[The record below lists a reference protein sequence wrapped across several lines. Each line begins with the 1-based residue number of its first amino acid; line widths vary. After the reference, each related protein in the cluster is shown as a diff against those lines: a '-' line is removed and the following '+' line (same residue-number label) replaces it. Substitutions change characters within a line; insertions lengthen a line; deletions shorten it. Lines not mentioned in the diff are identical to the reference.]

1 VLHYIKLACLSYSSS
16 PISYRGSN
24 YQVSDLLKVK
34 ASIISDCQKIIRE
47 QVYGRAKDMGGEL
60 LKFNDERSFVI
71 EPLLGIR

>member
-1 VLHYIKLACLSYSSS
+1 
-16 PISYRGSN
+16 
-24 YQVSDLLKVK
+24 LLKVK